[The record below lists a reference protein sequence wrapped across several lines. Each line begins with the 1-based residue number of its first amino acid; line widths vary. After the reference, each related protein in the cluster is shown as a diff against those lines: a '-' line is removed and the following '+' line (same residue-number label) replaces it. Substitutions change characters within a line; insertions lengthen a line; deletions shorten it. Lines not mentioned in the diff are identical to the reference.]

1 VITVKDLSVNYGAV
15 RALRDV
21 SFEAPTG
28 QITAVL
34 GANGAGKTTL
44 LRTISGLVTPKSG
57 TVYLDDQA
65 LIGRATENIARLG
78 VGHVPEGRG
87 VIEELTV
94 EENLRLGALSRKVD
108 MKSGLDDEYARFP
121 ILGDRRKKLCGT
133 LSGGE
138 RQMLAMARALIA
150 KPRVLLLDEPSLGLA
165 PQITAQLMRTIREL
179 CESEHL
185 TVILVEQNAK
195 SALRIAHRAV
205 VLHLGA
211 AVASGDA
218 ATVAADDDL
227 RRYYLGVVV
236 E

>member
-1 VITVKDLSVNYGAV
+1 
-15 RALRDV
+15 
-21 SFEAPTG
+21 
-28 QITAVL
+28 
-34 GANGAGKTTL
+34 
-44 LRTISGLVTPKSG
+44 
-57 TVYLDDQA
+57 
-65 LIGRATENIARLG
+65 
-78 VGHVPEGRG
+78 
-87 VIEELTV
+87 
-94 EENLRLGALSRKVD
+94 
-108 MKSGLDDEYARFP
+108 
-121 ILGDRRKKLCGT
+121 
-133 LSGGE
+133 
-138 RQMLAMARALIA
+138 
-150 KPRVLLLDEPSLGLA
+150 LDEPSLGLA